1 MDCDTIDLESLTSN
15 LNTIIAASENVA
27 SLQLLSK
34 HLRSHMSKLDEYIE
48 FLSKCKQLETDLEI
62 ERKSHAEE
70 LRQINQDI
78 NLGEDHLKSL
88 RSEQESRKQKL
99 LRSLDDLNKL
109 RELANSSFTHC
120 SIEDHDGEI
129 PTLGPFESE
138 LLDGLATILSCFF
151 MDITNRIL
159 PQNDLVSAADLIS
172 MSLLPFY
179 QNNFHML
186 SNGRPSLHE
195 PSKMKTC
202 ESCQAQIHRNAPTC
216 PYCKTK
222 SRSKNPKR
230 RKV

>member
-138 LLDGLATILSCFF
+138 LLDG
-151 MDITNRIL
+151 IL